1 MKIAVFLLC
10 LISFLLPITK
20 VYAGINDRTYS
31 FDNFNIIVDDYF
43 ENGEKGISLEKTG
56 TDPFFTTVS
65 VVDETYIVNGIVQ
78 INDNFIV
85 FGSAHVTDNPTYY
98 DAMYLVLDSGGT
110 FIKKEII
117 DYGDLEEL
125 RGVYLIDN
133 IFVFHTIKSHDDG
146 ISFVTLENYF
156 TTYDLNYNFI
166 DEMSIGSEIKKISSD
181 NNYVYFNYDNDHLV
195 DGAIRD
201 DLTILF
207 PNELIDIANNEVFI
221 DNVNIEFLNQA
232 ILNGETISN
241 SIYIDYPGNYKLL
254 YNNAEYNFIVKPT
267 ISGIE
272 DNMIYTSSVTPLISA
287 GNILVN
293 NDAYI
298 SGTEID
304 EPGNYELIVNG
315 VNGYIETFNFTITSN
330 MQGIINNHTYLEP
343 LEVTFN
349 GEGFLNNQ
357 FVSSPLEVSNIGDY
371 ILKIRGENNYLE
383 TYYFNI
389 SADTD
394 KLSILDFVQRF
405 DIYILVIVLISGG
418 IILKKK

>member
-10 LISFLLPITK
+10 LISFVLPSTK
-20 VYAGINDRTYS
+20 VYAGINDRIYS
-31 FDNFNIIVDDYF
+31 FDNFDIIVDDYF
-43 ENGEKGISLEKTG
+43 DNGEKGVSLEKTG
-56 TDPFFTTVS
+56 TDPFFTAVLTE
-65 VVDETYIVNGIVQ
+65 DERYIVNGIVQ
-78 INDNFIV
+78 MNDNFIV
-85 FGSAHVTDNPTYY
+85 FGSAHITGNPTYY
-98 DAMYLVLDSGGT
+98 DAMYFVLDSGGT
-110 FIKKEII
+110 LIKKEII
-117 DYGDLEEL
+117 DYDDLEEV

-133 IFVFHTIKSHDDG
+133 ILIFHTIKSHDDG
-146 ISFVTLENYF
+146 ISFVTMENYF
-156 TTYDLNYNFI
+156 TTYDLNYNYI
-166 DEMSIGSEIKKISSD
+166 DEMSIGSEIRKISSD
-181 NNYVYFNYDNDHLV
+181 NNYVFFNYEPDNLI

-221 DNVNIEFLNQA
+221 DSVNIEFLNQA

-241 SIYIDYPGNYKLL
+241 SIFINYPGNYKLL

-293 NDAYI
+293 NDVYI
-298 SGTEID
+298 SGTVID
-304 EPGNYELIVNG
+304 EPGNYELTVNG
-315 VNGYIETFNFTITSN
+315 VNGYIETYNFTITSD
-330 MQGIINNHTYLEP
+330 MDGIINNHTYLEAV
-343 LEVTFN
+343 EVTFN
-349 GEGFLNNQ
+349 GEGYLNNQ
-357 FVSSPLEVSNIGDY
+357 FVSSPLEVNDIGDY

-383 TYYFNI
+383 TYYFDI
-389 SADTD
+389 SPDTD
-394 KLSILDFVQRF
+394 KLSIIDFVQRF

>member
-1 MKIAVFLLC
+1 MKITVFLLC

-20 VYAGINDRTYS
+20 VHAGVNDRVYS

-43 ENGEKGISLEKTG
+43 DNGEKGISIEKTG
-56 TDPFFTTVS
+56 TDPFFTTVL
-65 VVDETYIVNGIVQ
+65 VEDETYIVNGIEQ
-78 INDNFIV
+78 INDNFIL
-85 FGSAHVTDNPTYY
+85 FGSAHITGNPTYY
-98 DAMYLVLDSGGT
+98 DAMYLVLDSDGT
-110 FIKKEII
+110 FIKKESI
-117 DYGDLEEL
+117 DYGDLEEVK
-125 RGVYLIDN
+125 GVYLIDN
-133 IFVFHTIKSHDDG
+133 ILIFHTVKSHDNG
-146 ISFVTLENYF
+146 ISFETLENYF
-156 TTYDLNYNFI
+156 TSYDLKYKSI
-166 DEMSIGSEIKKISSD
+166 DEMSIGSEIKKLSSD
-181 NNYVYFNYDNDHLV
+181 NSYIYFNYDFDYLV

-207 PNELIDIANNEVFI
+207 PDELIDITNNEVFI
-221 DNVNIEFLNQA
+221 ESVNIEFLNQG
-232 ILNGETISN
+232 ILNGETTSN
-241 SIYIDYPGNYKLL
+241 SIFIDYPGNYKFL
-254 YNNAEYNFIVKPT
+254 YMNAEYNFVVKPT

-272 DNMIYTSSVTPLISA
+272 DNMIYTSSVTPIISS
-287 GNILVN
+287 GNVLVN

-298 SGTEID
+298 SGTVID
-304 EPGNYELIVNG
+304 EPGNYELTVNG
-315 VNGYIETFNFTITSN
+315 VNGYIETYTFTITSD
-330 MQGIINNHTYLEP
+330 MEGIINNHTYLES

-349 GEGFLNNQ
+349 GEGYLNNQ
-357 FVSSPLEVSNIGDY
+357 FVSSPLEVNNIGDY